1 MAQPLSIPTKANI
14 KDPDLLQAFEMLETH
29 VPTRKSVEETTLPR
43 PTAVNTNRPNHSEGK
58 DGDLTIYQ
66 EDGDLYLTIKVNG
79 RHRRIAKLEEL

>member
-14 KDPDLLQAFEMLETH
+14 KDPDLLQAFETLETH

-43 PTAVNTNRPNHSEGK
+43 PAMVRPTRPHDNDGK

-66 EDGDLYLTIKVNG
+66 EDGDLYLTIKANG